1 MKRRTPRNPA
11 TPIVVEQGTGWTI
24 CFDPSTRDYSVYIEV
39 EFISAHATQALARSA
54 ANQHTYENLKRAA

>member
-1 MKRRTPRNPA
+1 MKRRNPA

-39 EFISAHATQALARSA
+39 EFISAHATQAQARSA
-54 ANQHTYENLKRAA
+54 ANEYTYENLKRAA